1 MPHLMPIIVSEIA
14 QVLNHRFRGSYKTLE
29 VTIVTINRIVY
40 IVYTATSS
48 RPHALIINQK
58 KCFFLYFTLAAVLTY
73 DYQRSLCKVRNR
85 MFITTLLIHSSTV
98 HDPSALKDGLHRLY
112 RWGIIR

>member
-40 IVYTATSS
+40 IVSTATSS
-48 RPHALIINQK
+48 RPHALKII
-58 KCFFLYFTLAAVLTY
+58 FF
-73 DYQRSLCKVRNR
+73 SS
-85 MFITTLLIHSSTV
+85 TLLSPQYLHTII
-98 HDPSALKDGLHRLY
+98 KDLFARSKLACS
-112 RWGIIR
+112 